1 MSSSVENNFHDSVTL
16 SLVEAKLLDLVEVES
31 LSVNQRDPSKDC
43 MLSIDLNQELKDT
56 SDGVE
61 AVAICD
67 LPRRQLISQSI
78 QSQCVNFM

>member
-43 MLSIDLNQELKDT
+43 MLSIDLNQELKIP
-56 SDGVE
+56 VME
-61 AVAICD
+61 W
-67 LPRRQLISQSI
+67 RQ
-78 QSQCVNFM
+78 